1 MACVQRVEEPL
12 ALLPEQAMIRAILI
26 TLSIVHAATSC
37 IGQNVGINANGAAP
51 NASALLDID
60 GSAIVGPKR
69 GLLIPRVTTTER
81 LGIVAPATGLLVF
94 DTSFLE
100 FWFFDGLVWVPLN
113 NGRAWRTSGN
123 AGIVGGT
130 HFIGTTDAARLDF
143 RVNNEPSGHLGHF
156 LRSTAFGYRSG
167 ASIVSGQRNTL
178 IGAHAGELCTT
189 GSYNTA
195 VGSHSLET
203 NTTGSSNVG
212 IGVFCLQ
219 NSTTGSG
226 NTAVGNESLTSN
238 TTGYRNS
245 AVGESALLD
254 NTTGAYNVALGS
266 SALANNTTGNDN
278 TAIGSGAGDQNI
290 TGNGN
295 VAIGHQSGPV
305 WSGLQNTTNLGPQCY
320 TYADNAVA
328 VGYVAQAEGGNSMA
342 LGYGSRA
349 VGANSTAIGQTALA
363 LSPNSLVL
371 GGTGANAVSVGIGVS
386 APSATLEV
394 NGYTKLGSDA
404 PAIRT
409 KKITVNTPT
418 SQGAVLWIPHGVI
431 GNRILSVQLMVE
443 YAAGQFVPDN
453 YAFTGYYLRWT
464 ITGANIA
471 VETVAASS
479 ANVLNKPMKVFIT
492 YEQ

>member
-1 MACVQRVEEPL
+1 MIRTTLISL
-12 ALLPEQAMIRAILI
+12 AL
-26 TLSIVHAATSC
+26 VHAGTCC
-37 IGQNVGINANGAAP
+37 IGQGVGINVNGAAP

-60 GSAIVGPKR
+60 GSAIVGSKR

-81 LGIVAPATGLLVF
+81 LGIPVPATGLLVF

-100 FWFFDGLVWVPLN
+100 FWFFDGLVWVPLS
-113 NGRAWRTSGN
+113 NGRAWRTTGN
-123 AGIVGGT
+123 AGLVGGT

-143 RVNNEPSGHLGHF
+143 RVNNEPGGHLGHF

-167 ASIVSGQRNTL
+167 ASIVSGQQNTL

-195 VGSHSLET
+195 VGSHAFEAA
-203 NTTGSSNVG
+203 TTGSSNVA

-219 NSTTGSG
+219 NTTSGTG
-226 NTAVGNESLTSN
+226 NTAVGSECLASN
-238 TTGYRNS
+238 STGYGNL
-245 AVGESALLD
+245 AAGGSALFD

-266 SALANNTTGNDN
+266 AALANNTTGNNN
-278 TAIGSGAGDQNI
+278 TVLGSGAGSQTI
-290 TGNGN
+290 TGSGN
-295 VAIGHQSGPV
+295 VAIGHQCGPI

-328 VGYVAQAEGGNSMA
+328 VGYGAQAEGANSVA
-342 LGYGSRA
+342 LGYGTRV
-349 VGANSTAIGQTALA
+349 VGANSTAIGQAAQA
-363 LSPNSLVL
+363 LSPNSMVL
-371 GGTGANAVSVGIGVS
+371 GGTGANAVNVGIGVS

-418 SQGAVLWIPHGVI
+418 TQGAVLWVPHGLV
-431 GNRILSVQLMVE
+431 GNKILSVELMVE

-453 YAFTGYYLRWT
+453 YALTGYYLRWT
-464 ITGANIA
+464 VTGANIA
-471 VETVAASS
+471 VETVAAAS
-479 ANVLNKPMKVFIT
+479 ASILNKPMKVFIT